1 MKLLFLVILTE
12 VFFVLGSC
20 LGRLYLMDDGDF
32 WDLFFK
38 PWIFNYFFSWTAGT
52 LLMLY
57 VLKTQP
63 IMTAVSLLSGTGL
76 LMAVLSGWLFLGE
89 PLDWRDG
96 VSFVLVLISMMI
108 LHQDKKKRLKS
119 KK

>member
-38 PWIFNYFFSWTAGT
+38 RKQYSHWPSFN
-52 LLMLY
+52 
-57 VLKTQP
+57 VLK
-63 IMTAVSLLSGTGL
+63 LS
-76 LMAVLSGWLFLGE
+76 
-89 PLDWRDG
+89 
-96 VSFVLVLISMMI
+96 
-108 LHQDKKKRLKS
+108 
-119 KK
+119 